1 MQGVIRMNLK
11 YFGIMLR
18 NNQNTLDMVKMI
30 ETSAGELHLPSNKQL
45 LKSLTVTTLIGFGRG
60 RLPFKI

>member
-1 MQGVIRMNLK
+1 
-11 YFGIMLR
+11 MLR